1 MKIVELKLEDDKN
14 GEGITAI
21 SLVKNPAIEQ
31 NWIAF
36 SKNGDMVAKPN
47 KAFAFKT
54 IDEEQRIIAG
64 PAMIPDK
71 LIYRQDP
78 DGDEYFVFFNG
89 TTIRELSERFL
100 LQGKQ
105 NNMTLEHEAT
115 LNDLSVVESWIVEDS
130 EKDKSAIYGFDL
142 PVGSWFVKVKVLNDD
157 VWGLV
162 KGKSVAG
169 FSVEGVFTRELI
181 KNAKQKM
188 NKETLDGYLN
198 KIRSLFTTEETEKPT
213 EETTEETQEQTS
225 EKFGTVETEG
235 ANGVVVISFPGEIL
249 EVGVAITTV
258 VDEAEVP
265 VPTGEYTLSDGSVLV
280 VVEEGVAGELR
291 PAENTEETP
300 EMEAEKSE
308 GLKEEQVNALIDG
321 IADIISKF
329 QKQVGED
336 FARAIAENA
345 EKLRIE
351 FNKPAATVEDKT
363 PEDVDKSKII
373 KGLSKFV
380 REANKGGK

>member
-1 MKIVELKLEDDKN
+1 MKIVELKLDDVKN

-21 SLVKNPAIEQ
+21 SLVKHPAIEE

-36 SKNGDMVAKPN
+36 SKGGVEAKPN

-54 IDEEQRIIAG
+54 IDTDQRIIAG

-78 DGDEYFVFFNG
+78 DGDESFVFFNG
-89 TTIRELSERFL
+89 STIRELSERFL

-115 LNDLSVVESWIVEDS
+115 LNDLSVVESWIVEDP
-130 EKDKSAIYGFDL
+130 KRDKSAMYGFDL
-142 PVGSWFVKVKVLNDD
+142 PIGSWFVKVKVLNDD
-157 VWGLV
+157 VWNLV
-162 KGKSVAG
+162 KGGSVAG
-169 FSVEGVFTRELI
+169 FSVEGVFTREI
-181 KNAKQKM
+181 IENSKQNMKTT
-188 NKETLDGYLN
+188 TLDGYLN
-198 KIRSLFTTEETEKPT
+198 KIRNLFNTEEVETTETT
-213 EETTEETQEQTS
+213 EETTETTAEQ
-225 EKFGTVETEG
+225 FGTVEAEG
-235 ANGVVVISFPGEIL
+235 ADGVIVISFPGEAL
-249 EVGVAITTV
+249 EAGAAITTM

-280 VVEEGVAGELR
+280 VVEDGVVGELR
-291 PAENTEETP
+291 VAEAAAEETP
-300 EMEAEKSE
+300 EEEMETDAG
-308 GLKEEQVNALIDG
+308 GLKEEQIGALIDG

-336 FARAIAENA
+336 IAKAIADNA
-345 EKLRIE
+345 AALRLE
-351 FNKPAATVEDKT
+351 FNKPAEEVTDET
-363 PEDVDKSKII
+363 PEETAKDKVV

-380 REANKGGK
+380 KEANKK